1 MTGRRGVERADGIS
15 DEQLVAQ
22 AQAELPYNTSSFEAL
37 VRAHEPRVFEAC
49 ARYLGN
55 EQDAEE
61 VSQDIFVR
69 VFHGLPEFEGRASFR
84 TWLFSVVRNECAS
97 RYRKRKRA
105 DEQRAAISAQ
115 MLEERDTA
123 VLALEPQ
130 QEWTGPVG
138 EAVGRL
144 SEQDREVLILRHVGE
159 LSFQEIAKALGLGLS
174 ATKMRLYRAEE
185 RFRLEY
191 DQAARSRAV

>member
-1 MTGRRGVERADGIS
+1 MTGLRGVERADRIS

-22 AQAELPYNTSSFEAL
+22 AQAELPYNTNSFEAL
-37 VRAHEPRVFEAC
+37 VRRHEPRVYEAC
-49 ARYLGN
+49 VRYLGH

-69 VFHGLPEFEGRASFR
+69 VFHGLPKFERRASFR

-105 DEQRAAISAQ
+105 EEQRAAISAQ

-138 EAVGRL
+138 ETIGRL
-144 SEQDREVLILRHVGE
+144 SEQDREVLVLRHVGQ
-159 LSFQEIAKALGLGLS
+159 LSFQEIAAALGLGLS

>member
-1 MTGRRGVERADGIS
+1 
-15 DEQLVAQ
+15 
-22 AQAELPYNTSSFEAL
+22 
-37 VRAHEPRVFEAC
+37 
-49 ARYLGN
+49 
-55 EQDAEE
+55 
-61 VSQDIFVR
+61 
-69 VFHGLPEFEGRASFR
+69 
-84 TWLFSVVRNECAS
+84 
-97 RYRKRKRA
+97 
-105 DEQRAAISAQ
+105 